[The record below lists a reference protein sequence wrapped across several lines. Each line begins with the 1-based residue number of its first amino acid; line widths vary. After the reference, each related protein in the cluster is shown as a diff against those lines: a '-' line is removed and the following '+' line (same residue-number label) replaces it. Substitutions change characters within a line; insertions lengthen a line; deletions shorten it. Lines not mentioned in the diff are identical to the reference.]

1 MVKKNE
7 FKRFMESI
15 KQQYQFIKPTVDK
28 LLGKKK
34 PNYVFSEEEL
44 VRRAIERTL
53 PEIGRPNI
61 LTGSGV
67 AFRHGG
73 KVIKKKKHL

>member
-1 MVKKNE
+1 MAKKNE

-28 LLGKKK
+28 TVNKLLKRKQQ
-34 PNYVFSEEEL
+34 PNYFFSEEEL

-61 LTGSGV
+61 
-67 AFRHGG
+67 FRNGG

>member
-1 MVKKNE
+1 MAKTEGGRAKKNE

-15 KQQYQFIKPTVDK
+15 KQQYQYIKPTIDK
-28 LLGKKK
+28 VLGKKK

-61 LTGSGV
+61 
-67 AFRHGG
+67 FRRGG
-73 KVIKKKKHL
+73 KVIKQK